1 MGLLQGEDL
10 TVDYE
15 KIETLVGLLRDSPRL
30 TEMEIRQN
38 GVVLRLRR
46 PPPAGKPRPH
56 PRRGERDGAATNGA
70 PNGTPDIVL
79 EVQPP
84 VVMLFAHFVGVFRP
98 RRPEP
103 VAVGDHVTENQ
114 SLGHIEAMRLMNDC
128 PAPISGRVQAV
139 LVQEGQPVE
148 YGQALFEIAPG
159 EPQ

>member
-15 KIETLVGLLRDSPRL
+15 RIEALVGVLRESPRL

-46 PPPAGKPRPH
+46 PFQVGKLRPH
-56 PRRGERDGAATNGA
+56 PRLGERNGAAANGA
-70 PNGTPDIVL
+70 PAGPP
-79 EVQPP
+79 EVARELQPP
-84 VVMLFAHFVGVFRP
+84 VVTLLAHFVGIFRV

-103 VAVGDHVTENQ
+103 VALGDHVTENQ

-128 PAPISGRVQAV
+128 PAPVSGRIQAI

-148 YGQALFEIAPG
+148 YGQALFEIVPG